1 MSEVS
6 KVHAA
11 WYPAM
16 LYKYYVKGVK
26 RNKIIIDEYL
36 RLHLRLLFVMSVV
49 SKALYTQINRM
60 KPQILAQIVAF
71 SLSNLK

>member
-71 SLSNLK
+71 SQTNLK